1 MGKLL
6 ETKLPISIGEVSSD
20 TFNRLVRVLELSLN
34 KVDVDSTLS
43 VNETQRNE
51 NKFNNGDVIWNLST
65 NQLQLWN
72 GQTWVDL
79 YSGNEKGIQAVGQI
93 GNITVATGGATSI
106 ELGIN

>member
-6 ETKLPISIGEVSSD
+6 ETKLPVSIGEVSSD

-34 KVDVDSTLS
+34 RVDVDSTLS

-51 NKFNNGDVIWNLST
+51 NKFNNGDIIWNLST
-65 NQLQLWN
+65 NQLQLWT
-72 GQTWVDL
+72 GEQWVDL

>member
-34 KVDVDSTLS
+34 RVDVDSTLS

-51 NKFNNGDVIWNLST
+51 NKFNNGDIIWNLST

-72 GQTWVDL
+72 GQEWIDL
-79 YSGNEKGIQAVGQI
+79 YSGNEKGVQAVTQI
-93 GNITVATGGATSI
+93 GNITVATGGNTSI

>member
-6 ETKLPISIGEVSSD
+6 ETKLPVSIGEVSSD

-34 KVDVDSTLS
+34 RVDVDSTLS

-51 NKFNNGDVIWNLST
+51 NKFNNGDIIWNLST

>member
-6 ETKLPISIGEVSSD
+6 QTRLPTSIGEISSE

-34 KVDVDSTLS
+34 RVDIDATLS
-43 VNETQRNE
+43 VNEAQRNE
-51 NKFNNGDVIWNLST
+51 NKFNNGDIIWNLST

-93 GNITVATGGATSI
+93 GNVTVATGGATSI

>member
-93 GNITVATGGATSI
+93 GNITVATGGATLI

>member
-6 ETKLPISIGEVSSD
+6 ETKLPLSIGEVSSD

-34 KVDVDSTLS
+34 RVDVDSTLS
-43 VNETQRNE
+43 VNETQRNQ
-51 NKFNNGDVIWNLST
+51 NKFNKGDIIWNLST

-79 YSGNEKGIQAVGQI
+79 YSGNEKGIQAVAQI
-93 GNITVATGGATSI
+93 GNVTVATGGATSI

>member
-6 ETKLPISIGEVSSD
+6 ETKLPVSIGEVSSD

-34 KVDVDSTLS
+34 RVDINSTLA

-51 NKFNNGDVIWNLST
+51 NKFNNGDIIWNLST

>member
-6 ETKLPISIGEVSSD
+6 ETKLPVSIGEVSSD

-34 KVDVDSTLS
+34 RVDVDSTLS
-43 VNETQRNE
+43 VNETQRNK
-51 NKFNNGDVIWNLST
+51 NKFNNGDIIWNLST

>member
-34 KVDVDSTLS
+34 RVDVNSTLA

-51 NKFNNGDVIWNLST
+51 NKFNNGDIIWNLST
-65 NQLQLWN
+65 NQLQLWT
-72 GQTWVDL
+72 GEQWVDL

-93 GNITVATGGATSI
+93 GNITVATGGATLI

>member
-6 ETKLPISIGEVSSD
+6 ETKLPVSIGEVSSD

-34 KVDVDSTLS
+34 RVDVDSTLS

-51 NKFNNGDVIWNLST
+51 NKFNNGDIIWNLST

-93 GNITVATGGATSI
+93 GNVTVATGGATSI
-106 ELGIN
+106 QLGIN

>member
-1 MGKLL
+1 MSKLL
-6 ETKLPISIGEVSSD
+6 QTKLPISIGEISSE

-34 KVDVDSTLS
+34 KVDIDATLS
-43 VNETQRNE
+43 VNEAQRNE
-51 NKFNNGDVIWNLST
+51 NKFNNGDIIWNLST

-93 GNITVATGGATSI
+93 GNVTVATGGATSI

>member
-34 KVDVDSTLS
+34 RVDVDSTLS
-43 VNETQRNE
+43 VNETQRNK
-51 NKFNNGDVIWNLST
+51 NKFNNGDIIWNLST

>member
-1 MGKLL
+1 MSKLL
-6 ETKLPISIGEVSSD
+6 QTKLPISIGEISSE

-34 KVDVDSTLS
+34 RVDIDATLS

-51 NKFNNGDVIWNLST
+51 NKFNNGDIIWNLST

-93 GNITVATGGATSI
+93 GNVTVATGGATSI
-106 ELGIN
+106 QLGIN